1 MDSSRLARLSA
12 EEKRALLARLLRQR
26 AGDAKFG
33 PLSHG
38 QRALWFLHRLAP
50 DSAAYNLHFC
60 ARIRS
65 TLDPEILRRSFDEL
79 AARHESLRATFPER
93 PEGPALVVHDAEP
106 VALPVYDA
114 ARWPAEELDLRLHT
128 EAHSPFDL
136 TRGPVHRAA
145 LFRRADDDHYLLLT
159 IHHIVSDFWTLGVL
173 MDELSAIYRAVQAGA
188 PIPLPPTERSYA
200 N

>member
-1 MDSSRLARLSA
+1 MDSSRLGRLTA

-26 AGDAKFG
+26 AGHATG
-33 PLSHG
+33 TPLSHG

-50 DSAAYNLHFC
+50 DSPAYNLHFC

-65 TLDPEILRRSFDEL
+65 PLDPEVLRRSFDVL
-79 AARHESLRATFPER
+79 AARHKSLRATFPER

-114 ARWPAEELDLRLHT
+114 TRWSAEEFNLRLHT

-136 TRGPVHRAA
+136 ARGPVYRAA
-145 LFRRADDDHYLLLT
+145 LFRRAEDEHYLLVT
-159 IHHIVSDFWTLGVL
+159 VHHIVSD
-173 MDELSAIYRAVQAGA
+173 
-188 PIPLPPTERSYA
+188 
-200 N
+200 